1 MTAEPGLRDR
11 KKAATRAALVAA
23 AARLSRERGIEAV
36 TAEAIA
42 AEAGVSTRT
51 FHNYFA
57 SKEEAVLEYLEG
69 LLRKWLDRLRDRPA
83 GEHVWDSIEA
93 AALEVAAEI
102 DYFDE
107 LCAMCELVEQSPA
120 LISRSIEI
128 HTRTGPMMVEAIAAR
143 AGCDADSD
151 IYPALLNYCAVA
163 AIRAAID
170 LWRSGNSGA
179 QSPEELIRAAFDRLR
194 QGIS

>member
-1 MTAEPGLRDR
+1 MPARIYRPAKTAMQSGEARTKEWVLDFEP
-11 KKAATRAALVAA
+11 AA
-23 AARLSRERGIEAV
+23 AAERDPLMGWSSSSDTLAQVRLE
-36 TAEAIA
+36 
-42 AEAGVSTRT
+42 
-51 FHNYFA
+51 FA

-120 LISRSIEI
+120 LISRGIEI

-143 AGCDADSD
+143 AGCDADTD